1 MGTFKWDGCVELI
14 ELLRGLNM
22 EDIPPLDDLPL
33 VLRQTVVVCSG
44 LIFKP
49 REGVP
54 IILTVL
60 KVGVS

>member
-1 MGTFKWDGCVELI
+1 MGTFKWDGCDVI

-22 EDIPPLDDLPL
+22 EDIPPLDDLPF

-44 LIFKP
+44 LMFKP
-49 REGVP
+49 RGGVA